1 MLSRDDREMSQA
13 IEASLHFE
21 MANNGYDEAP
31 LEDRVRIGHRWV
43 VVSIFIL
50 NSLYALVQWLYGRH
64 CIQCLMLRFSCM
76 LCSSSPRFGIPSQD
90 GDQRHH
96 ITMNSI
102 PSLCLRLK
110 AVQVGFF
117 RSLCSISSLIMEFE

>member
-1 MLSRDDREMSQA
+1 MSQA

-31 LEDRVRIGHRWV
+31 LEDRVRIGHRSV
-43 VVSIFIL
+43 IVLSIIL

-64 CIQCLMLRFSCM
+64 CIHFLMLRFSYM
-76 LCSSSPRFGIPSQD
+76 LYFSSPRFGIPSQD
-90 GDQRHH
+90 GDQMHH
-96 ITMNSI
+96 IMMNSI
-102 PSLCLRLK
+102 PSLCLRLT

-117 RSLCSISSLIMEFE
+117 RSLCSTSSLIMESE